1 MSPLRSIQSIKSGLG
16 LRELQAVLAVAELGS
31 FRAAA
36 AALGFTQS
44 ALSHQVS
51 ALEAALGQSL
61 FHRPGGRAAVR
72 LTPAGEAV
80 CRRARRALRE
90 VEAVAADA
98 EQAARGESVRVRVGV
113 TQTAAA
119 EIMPAALRAF
129 RDDHPGVE
137 VVLVAA
143 DELESSRDALLRGDL
158 DLAFSYNSETDEYVE
173 AIAVVEDNWVI
184 LTRRDSAIASLE
196 SPGFAALDRQDLVAW
211 ARRWRGQAELED
223 GWARRGIAPKIVYR
237 TDDNLALQ
245 RLVAAGL
252 GHACIGRVAA
262 SRAVDPALTWLEPH
276 DAGPAQRTIA
286 VCYARH
292 RPLTATARTL
302 ITAIRSQAGL
312 GPALAGQVDE
322 HTPRGVRP
330 ASPGQRPRPSTRRS
344 TPGPAGGGPGGHPA
358 RSGKIKMIPN
368 GPGVTAR
375 YR

>member
-1 MSPLRSIQSIKSGLG
+1 MSQLRSIQPIKSGLG

-31 FRAAA
+31 FRRAA

-61 FHRPGGRAAVR
+61 FHRPGGRAPVR
-72 LTPAGEAV
+72 ITPAGEAV
-80 CRRARRALRE
+80 CRRARRALSE

-119 EIMPAALRAF
+119 EIMPAALRVF

-143 DELESSRDALLRGDL
+143 DEPEDARAALRRGEL

-173 AIAVVEDNWVI
+173 AIPVVEDQWVI
-184 LTRRDSAIASLE
+184 LTRRDSAIAGLD
-196 SPGFAALDRQDLVAW
+196 SPGFEALDQQDLVAW
-211 ARRWRGQAELED
+211 TRRWRGQAELED
-223 GWARRGIAPKIVYR
+223 TWARRGIAPRIVYR

-252 GHACIGRVAA
+252 GHACIGRVVA

-276 DAGPAQRTIA
+276 EAPPRRTIA

-292 RPLTATARTL
+292 RPVTATARTL
-302 ITAIRSQAGL
+302 ITAIRAQGA
-312 GPALAGQVDE
+312 
-322 HTPRGVRP
+322 
-330 ASPGQRPRPSTRRS
+330 
-344 TPGPAGGGPGGHPA
+344 
-358 RSGKIKMIPN
+358 
-368 GPGVTAR
+368 
-375 YR
+375 